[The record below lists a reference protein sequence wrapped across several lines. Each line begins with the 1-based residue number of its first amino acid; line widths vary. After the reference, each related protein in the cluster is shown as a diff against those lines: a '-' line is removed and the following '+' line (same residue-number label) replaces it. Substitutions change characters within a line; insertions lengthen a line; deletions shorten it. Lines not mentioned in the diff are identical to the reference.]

1 MACYGKSEKNATKQN
16 QNQNKK
22 TQRYDLVVSET
33 TTPRPAQSL
42 PSSFSTKHPIRSVTA
57 TEYEAHRCGYRRR
70 GPTKERSRPDSCRNG
85 SIHCGSMGRWI
96 DGRFNR
102 FEVSKSPS
110 FLKKSS
116 ISLSFSQWNIIWK
129 GCFKRSEAADSDLK
143 SWLSIVILCYS
154 TLYRCHPSASFVLLV
169 TPIRLARPHVSD
181 ERTSQSPSSSSTI
194 KRMGPAPS
202 AGILIGSNL
211 V

>member
-1 MACYGKSEKNATKQN
+1 MEKVKKNATKQN

-22 TQRYDLVVSET
+22 PQRYDLVVSET
-33 TTPRPAQSL
+33 TTRYYPKAGPKPPILLLYQTS
-42 PSSFSTKHPIRSVTA
+42 HPFGHRDF
-57 TEYEAHRCGYRRR
+57 YEAHRCGYRRR

-129 GCFKRSEAADSDLK
+129 GCFKRSDAADSDLK

-169 TPIRLARPHVSD
+169 TPIRTRPPHVSD
-181 ERTSQSPSSSSTI
+181 ERMSQSQSSSSTI